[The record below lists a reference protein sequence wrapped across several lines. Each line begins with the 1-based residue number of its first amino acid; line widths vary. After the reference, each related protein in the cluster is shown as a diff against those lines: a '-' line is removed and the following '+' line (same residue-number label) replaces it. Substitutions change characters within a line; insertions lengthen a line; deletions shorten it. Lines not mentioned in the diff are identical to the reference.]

1 MIQISKKTVMSLLA
15 LVLVLTL
22 TLIATGCNKKN
33 DLKIVNPESI
43 SITTKG
49 YALTK
54 DSYLIEAKVLPAEA
68 DQGYSVALK
77 EQYTGITLDGN
88 KIVIGED
95 AVHEAQFFVVVTS
108 TANKSVVAEKKFL
121 VDNPLPVPG
130 IAITNGSLIVDIT
143 DGTTSYEVF
152 CDVSPKGTPVTFSIK
167 EEKAGIAVATDGTVT
182 IDPNIDN
189 KSTFIAVVSAQI
201 DGQTYTDEKQFTIVN
216 ETSRPISTAA
226 ELRALWV
233 DKDTSYANLNNFYHL
248 TNDIDLNNEQWYQF
262 LGYTDE
268 NSLKHGYA
276 GTFDGRGY
284 AIKNFKWENA
294 GWNAGF
300 FFNIESEGKVST
312 LGLYGSM
319 TTAGGCSGAI
329 SGYMFGTIENLFVDV
344 DIIQTHATQ
353 WSGALYGASKDAAN
367 GSKIINCLSVGTV
380 TSTSGKSGLIGSV
393 NYAADTVFTKS
404 FGLQGSVS
412 SIVGETNVQ
421 NIVGYAELL
430 SEVTLKTASTYEG
443 WDANVWFIKNGT
455 YPLLRNAT
463 FVEPDI
469 PDYPTVV
476 ITNTNESK
484 EFDYA
489 QESQRSF
496 AVTCAIEPANSAV
509 VYSLDKEVEGVSIDA
524 LTGIVK
530 ISQSVNNKA
539 KFVVVITSAEN
550 PYAFDKV
557 EFTVT
562 NEIVR
567 EIATVEDLMVLSGNI
582 DVLYN
587 NYKLVANIVLVEDF
601 NPIGNGVGSNN
612 LDDGYKGTFDGNGYT
627 ISNLNMIK
635 TGWNAGFFWSI
646 ASNGVVKSLALEGGE
661 FGVVTIIGGSLA
673 GYLWGTIENCF
684 VDVDVTSN
692 HASQPSGGLVGTT
705 SGDYVIKNTIYVGTA
720 KCSNPEAANGSGL
733 IGSGAKTGIQNSFA
747 LSTGVDGVI
756 GAAKVGDENEEDC
769 LKTGEE
775 LRMVATYAEWDC
787 ENVWYVADG
796 SFPMLRYSGFVIPT
810 EFIEIINEKTTL
822 SYTDGNTS
830 VQMIHNTYPKD
841 QTVVYSL
848 KEAVAGVSITEA
860 GLVTFESTVKNNA
873 KFTVVATVGE
883 GITDEVTFTIV
894 NKTPVQISTV
904 DQLKAISEDL
914 YGHYILVNNID
925 LGKADWT
932 PIGFATGA
940 GIKDQT
946 YAFHGVLDG
955 NGYTINGLNVKAG
968 QGWNGGFI
976 YIIGTDGIVKNLGL
990 TGSVLS
996 SCGGA
1001 FTGNLRGGTLQN
1013 CWANVTVTRHAETS
1027 SQWVGTLVGAIEN
1040 GKVINCLAV
1049 GQGTGLSTSA
1059 NGVGLIGSN
1068 ESFKSVIE
1076 NCFVL
1081 DTSVDAIIGEGR
1093 ILDSTEPVTSIAK
1106 TDAELKLA
1114 VTFAGWDTTIWNISD
1129 GVIPTLKRGCTVAP
1143 SDTIEITNTDTE
1155 ISYNAETVTVQIT
1168 CDVIPVDAS
1177 IEYSLKEAVE
1187 GVSIDSVTG
1196 IVSIA
1201 SGVTN
1206 NAQFTVVATART
1218 LSDEITFTVKVDTTR
1233 YVKTVDDLKAVKDD
1247 LVGSYILMNDLDL
1260 GNTKWT
1266 PIAGDF
1272 TGVFDGNGYTIR
1284 GLYINGMWNGGLF
1297 NKIASGAVVK
1307 NLAIKG
1313 KVESFCGGALAG
1325 YLDGT
1330 IENCFIDVAHTMA
1343 TGKDQFIG
1351 AIAGTVGTTA
1361 KVKNCISIGEG
1372 KSTADQSTTKGAGLI
1387 GSGSK
1392 NNLENCLILE
1402 GSTEGVVG
1410 YGRLGDSIEPATT
1423 FFKTETELK
1432 TAATYVGLDTTI
1444 WNIVEGQMATLK
1456 NGCTKSAQ

>member
-1 MIQISKKTVMSLLA
+1 MRQISKKVVLSLLA
-15 LVLVLTL
+15 LVMVLALTL
-22 TLIATGCNKKN
+22 VTTGCDTTSEPFK
-33 DLKIVNPESI
+33 PETI

-54 DSYLIEAKVLPAEA
+54 GSYLIEAKVLPTEA
-68 DQGYSVALK
+68 NQGYTVSLK
-77 EQYTGITLDGN
+77 EQYTDITLDGN

-95 AVHEAQFFVVVTS
+95 AVHEAEIVVVVTS
-108 TANKSVVAEKKFL
+108 TADESVVAEKKFL
-121 VDNPLPVPG
+121 VDNPLPIPG

-143 DGTTSYEVF
+143 DGTTSYEILY
-152 CDVSPKGTPVTFSIK
+152 DISPKGIPVTFSIK

-216 ETSRPISTAA
+216 EKSRPISTAA

-233 DKDTSYANLNNFYHL
+233 DKDTSSANLNNFYHL
-248 TNDIDLNNEQWYQF
+248 TNDIDLENEQWYQF

-268 NSLKHGYA
+268 NGVKHGYA

-300 FFNIESEGKVST
+300 FFNIESEGKVCN
-312 LGLYGSM
+312 LGLYGSL

-344 DIIQTHATQ
+344 DIAQTHAAQ
-353 WSGALYGASKDAAN
+353 WCGALYGASKDAAN
-367 GSKIINCLSVGTV
+367 GSKIINCLYVGTV
-380 TSTSGKSGLIGSV
+380 TCASGRSGLIGSV

-404 FGLQGSVS
+404 FGLQGSVN
-412 SIVGETNVQ
+412 SIVGETNTQ
-421 NIVGYAELL
+421 NVVGYAELL
-430 SEVTLKTASTYEG
+430 SEAALKTASTYEG
-443 WDANVWFIKNGT
+443 WDTNIWFIKNGT
-455 YPLLRNAT
+455 YPLLKNAT
-463 FVEPDI
+463 FEEPDL
-469 PDYPTVV
+469 PDYPSVE
-476 ITNTNESK
+476 ITNTNENK
-484 EFDYA
+484 DFDYA

-496 AVTCAIEPANSAV
+496 AVTCTIEPANSTV
-509 VYSLDKEVEGVSIDA
+509 IYSLDKEVEGVSINA
-524 LTGIVK
+524 STGIVTL
-530 ISQSVNNKA
+530 SQSVNNKA
-539 KFVVVITSAEN
+539 KIVVVITAAEN
-550 PYAFDKV
+550 PYAFEKV

-562 NEIVR
+562 NDSVR
-567 EIATVEDLMVLSGNI
+567 EIATVEDLMALSGNI

-587 NYKLVANIVLVEDF
+587 NYKLVANIALVEEF

-627 ISNLNMIK
+627 ISNLNMTK

-646 ASNGVVKSLALEGGE
+646 ASEGVVKNLALEGGE
-661 FGVVTIIGGSLA
+661 SGVVTIIGGSLA
-673 GYLWGTIENCF
+673 GCLWGTVENCI

-692 HASQPSGGLVGTT
+692 HASQPCGGLVGTAC
-705 SGDYVIKNTIYVGTA
+705 GDYVIKNTIYVGTA
-720 KCSNPEAANGSGL
+720 KCSNPEAANGSGF

-747 LSTGVDGVI
+747 LSTGVDGVV
-756 GAAKVGDENEEDC
+756 GAAKVGDEGEEHC
-769 LKTGEE
+769 LKTSEE
-775 LRMVATYAEWDC
+775 LRMEATYAEWDC

-796 SFPMLRYSGFVIPT
+796 SIPMLRYPGFVIPT
-810 EFIEIINEKTTL
+810 EFVEIINEKTTL
-822 SYTDGNTS
+822 SYTDGDTS
-830 VQMIHNTYPKD
+830 VQMTHNVYPKD

-860 GLVTFESTVKNNA
+860 GLVTFESTVKNNV
-873 KFTVVATVGE
+873 KFTVVATTGE

-925 LGKADWT
+925 LGNVDWT

-940 GIKDQT
+940 TIKDQA
-946 YAFHGVLDG
+946 YAFHGVFDG
-955 NGYTINGLNVKAG
+955 NGYTISGLNVKNG

-990 TGSVLS
+990 TGSVVS

-1040 GKVINCLAV
+1040 GKVINCLAI

-1059 NGVGLIGSN
+1059 NGAGLIGSN
-1068 ESFKSVIE
+1068 ESKSVIE

-1081 DTSVDAIIGEGR
+1081 DTSVDAIIGER
-1093 ILDSTEPVTSIAK
+1093 RVLDSAEPVTSIAK
-1106 TDAELKLA
+1106 TEAELKTA
-1114 VTFAGWDTTIWNISD
+1114 ATFAGWDTTIWNISD
-1129 GVIPTLKRGCTVAP
+1129 GEIPTLKRGCTMAP
-1143 SDTIEITNTDTE
+1143 SATIKITNTDTE

-1187 GVSIDSVTG
+1187 GVSIDSATG

-1201 SGVTN
+1201 SGVAN
-1206 NAQFTVVATART
+1206 NAQFTVVATSGI
-1218 LSDEITFTVKVDTTR
+1218 LSDEITFTVKVDTTY
-1233 YVKTVDDLKAVKDD
+1233 YVKSVDDLKAVQDD
-1247 LVGSYILMNDLDL
+1247 LTGSYILMNDLDL
-1260 GNTKWT
+1260 GNTKWA

-1272 TGVFDGNGYTIR
+1272 TGVFDGNGYTIS
-1284 GLYINGMWNGGLF
+1284 GLYINGIWNGGLF
-1297 NKIASGAVVK
+1297 SRIASGAVVK
-1307 NLAIKG
+1307 NLAISG
-1313 KVESFCGGALAG
+1313 KVESYCGGALAG
-1325 YLDGT
+1325 FLDGT
-1330 IENCFIDVAHTMA
+1330 IENCFVDVAHTMA

-1372 KSTADQSTTKGAGLI
+1372 KSTLDQSTTKGTGLI

-1392 NNLENCLILE
+1392 NSVENCFILE

-1410 YGRLGDSIEPATT
+1410 FGRLDDSIEPVTT
-1423 FFKTETELK
+1423 CFKSETELK
-1432 TAATYVGLDTTI
+1432 TASTYVGWDTTI
-1444 WNIVEGQMATLK
+1444 WNIVEGQMPSLN
-1456 NGCTKSAQ
+1456 NGCTKSV